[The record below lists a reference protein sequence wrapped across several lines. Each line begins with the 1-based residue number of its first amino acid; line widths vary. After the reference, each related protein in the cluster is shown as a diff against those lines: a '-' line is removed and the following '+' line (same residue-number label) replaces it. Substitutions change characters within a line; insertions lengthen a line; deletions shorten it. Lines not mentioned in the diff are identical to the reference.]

1 LTLCFALIIAAM
13 LAGNAG
19 FLWQFVRVRA
29 QADRLTGVD
38 QVFIAVLQA
47 HTSLMSFYE
56 RLDALAH
63 SEDTGALV
71 SEAERLHKA
80 LLEDSRRSRTAFNAL
95 PPDAVPVPGLLAAL
109 EAIQGSLPDQLE
121 SITALARAKDWEGV
135 RLRLARQVRPLESR
149 IAALADSMDRKV
161 GEERAIAMENIR
173 RARQRILLIT
183 PITAA
188 LTMAFAGLLGLGI
201 TRSITQPLG
210 HVLEA
215 SKALGRGDF
224 QHRVSIVGTDEL
236 ARLGRTFNDTA
247 GTLRGLYEAASTR
260 EAYLAEAQRLSRTGS
275 FGWDLATGELV
286 WSDETFRIF
295 DYNRSVTPTLDL
307 VRERTHPDDAER
319 VRELIERV
327 SRGGVDWDI
336 EHRLLMPDGAVKHIR
351 AVAHA
356 PRNSP
361 GELKFV
367 GAVIDLTER
376 KRAEEALR
384 EAQATLADVT
394 RVTNLGEMAASI
406 AHEINQ
412 PLAAAITDSNTCL
425 RWLARDPPDVAE
437 ARAAASRCLK
447 DTTRAADIIKRV
459 RALFKRGTPQREPVD
474 VNEVIREMIVLMRDE
489 ADRSSVFIRWDLA
502 ADLPKTLADRVQLQQ
517 VLMNLMVNGLE
528 AMKGTKKPGELIL
541 KSQRTEDGQL
551 RVSVCDTGVGL
562 ARPGNQIFEAFFTTK
577 AEGAG
582 MGLAISR
589 SIVESHGGRLWADAN
604 PGRGATFSFTLPP
617 ESEASE

>member
-19 FLWQFVRVRA
+19 FLWQFLRVRA
-29 QADRLTGVD
+29 QADRLTGAD

-47 HTSLMSFYE
+47 HTSLLSFYE

-63 SEDTGALV
+63 SEDTDALV
-71 SEAERLHKA
+71 SEAERLHEA
-80 LLEDSRRSRTAFNAL
+80 LLEDRRRSTAAFNAL
-95 PPDAVPVPGLLAAL
+95 PPEAVPIPGLLAAL
-109 EAIQGSLPDQLE
+109 GAIQGPLPDQLE
-121 SITALARAKDWEGV
+121 GITALARAKDWEGV
-135 RLRLARQVRPLESR
+135 RLRLARQVRPLEAR
-149 IAALADSMDRKV
+149 IATLAASMDREV
-161 GEERAIAMENIR
+161 GEERARAMENIR
-173 RARQRILLIT
+173 QARRRILLII
-183 PITAA
+183 PVTAA

-201 TRSITQPLG
+201 TRSITQPLARL
-210 HVLEA
+210 LEA
-215 SKALGRGDF
+215 SMALGRGDF
-224 QHRVSIVGTDEL
+224 HHRVAIGGADEL
-236 ARLGRTFNDTA
+236 ARLGRAFNDTA
-247 GTLRGLYEAASTR
+247 GTLRNLYEAASTR
-260 EAYLAEAQRLSRTGS
+260 EAYLAEAQRLSQTGS
-275 FGWDLATGELV
+275 FGWDLATGELA

-295 DYNRSVTPTLDL
+295 DYSRSVTPTLDL

-319 VRELIERV
+319 VRELIEGV
-327 SRGGVDWDI
+327 SRGGTDWDT

-356 PRNSP
+356 VPNSSGRP
-361 GELKFV
+361 GFV

-459 RALFKRGTPQREPVD
+459 RALFKRGAPQREPVD
-474 VNEVIREMIVLMRDE
+474 VNEIIREMIVLVRNE

-502 ADLPKTLADRVQLQQ
+502 ADLPKALADRVQLQQ

-528 AMKGTKKPGELIL
+528 AMKGTKKPGELML
-541 KSQRTEDGQL
+541 KSRRVESDHL
-551 RVSVCDTGVGL
+551 EVSVSDTGVGL
-562 ARPGNQIFEAFFTTK
+562 RPGDKIFEAFFTTK

-589 SIVESHGGRLWADAN
+589 SIVESHGGRLWAAAN
-604 PGRGATFSFTLPP
+604 AERGATFSFTLPP